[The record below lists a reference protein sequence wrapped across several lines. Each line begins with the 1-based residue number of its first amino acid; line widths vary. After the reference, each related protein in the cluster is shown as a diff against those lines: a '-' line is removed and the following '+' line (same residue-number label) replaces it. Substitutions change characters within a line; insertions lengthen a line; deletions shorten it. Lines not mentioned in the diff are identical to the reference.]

1 MPNPKEVFEHH
12 QQHWNFITASSDADF
27 EGQHFD
33 RKEVPPAE
41 SNGQVDKR
49 KLRRFKTDRVVS
61 SISAF
66 ANGNR
71 DGGMLV
77 LGVSKT
83 GEIKGI
89 DHLREDEIN
98 SLTVFNDLLKNQ
110 TAIVNFLE
118 RQNKAGAKKQILLI
132 YVPYTQH
139 AICETLDTS
148 PKAWIRSGPQNIQI
162 DDQQRERLKRE
173 KKITDFEN
181 AYCCPFHIDD
191 VDKEILQEF
200 RKVYLETAN
209 YDLDDEE
216 LLYQAGA
223 IERDGDGY
231 AFNNAGFLFF
241 AKYPQRKLSWAY
253 IRLMRFEANSNQ
265 AQSRGLPTFDRKF
278 DGPIAQQIRKIR
290 SFLAESG
297 FFKTYQRRNPNGGF
311 ADDPEFP
318 RIAVDESIVNAVA
331 HRDYGIQL
339 PVECMHY
346 KDAFVVGN
354 SGRILQRNRDL
365 PSQFSL
371 DDTTLDSMPRNPK
384 LIEWLKIMRDED
396 GAEFVRALSE
406 GTKRMRDEMR
416 TAGLDA
422 PRYKVDDSHTIVTLF
437 NNAQQREALLRT
449 ASIGQNFKLSFY

>member
-1 MPNPKEVFEHH
+1 M
-12 QQHWNFITASSDADF
+12 
-27 EGQHFD
+27 
-33 RKEVPPAE
+33 
-41 SNGQVDKR
+41 
-49 KLRRFKTDRVVS
+49 
-61 SISAF
+61 
-66 ANGNR
+66 
-71 DGGMLV
+71 
-77 LGVSKT
+77 
-83 GEIKGI
+83 
-89 DHLREDEIN
+89 
-98 SLTVFNDLLKNQ
+98 
-110 TAIVNFLE
+110 
-118 RQNKAGAKKQILLI
+118 
-132 YVPYTQH
+132 
-139 AICETLDTS
+139 
-148 PKAWIRSGPQNIQI
+148 
-162 DDQQRERLKRE
+162 KRE

-209 YDLDDEE
+209 YDLNDEE
-216 LLYQAGA
+216 LLYQACA

-278 DGPIAQQIRKIR
+278 EGPIPQQIRKIR
-290 SFLAESG
+290 SFLGESG
-297 FFKTYQRRNPNGGF
+297 FFKTYQRRNPDGGF
-311 ADDPEFP
+311 TDDPEFP

-371 DDTTLDSMPRNPK
+371 DDTTLDSMPRNSK
-384 LIEWLKIMRDED
+384 LVEWLKIMRDED

-406 GTKRMRDEMR
+406 GTRRMRDEMR

-437 NNAQQREALLRT
+437 NNAEQREALLRT